1 MKSDVLSVPFY
12 KFYYPEEKRDGV
24 LQTLKGLSYR
34 HNDTNWI
41 WDGVPLDGVGG
52 SDLYNIPDLKDLF
65 DWMQD
70 CMAEIEEDMGITTNM
85 VCNSAWAN
93 LNKTGEWFFDHTHS
107 NCFMSSNYYASGDY
121 NDVTHWVHPNPW
133 FHYSNIWPCGA
144 WTEEK
149 YNLVHNEPTEAG
161 KFIVFPPAI
170 QHRALPNTSKDDRIT
185 IAANWFPTGLINA
198 SGVSHLNV
206 KVIQ

>member
-1 MKSDVLSVPFY
+1 
-12 KFYYPEEKRDGV
+12 
-24 LQTLKGLSYR
+24 
-34 HNDTNWI
+34 
-41 WDGVPLDGVGG
+41 
-52 SDLYNIPDLKDLF
+52 
-65 DWMQD
+65 
-70 CMAEIEEDMGITTNM
+70 
-85 VCNSAWAN
+85 
-93 LNKTGEWFFDHTHS
+93 
-107 NCFMSSNYYASGDY
+107 MSSNYYASGDY

-149 YNLVHNEPTEAG
+149 YNLVHNEPTEPG